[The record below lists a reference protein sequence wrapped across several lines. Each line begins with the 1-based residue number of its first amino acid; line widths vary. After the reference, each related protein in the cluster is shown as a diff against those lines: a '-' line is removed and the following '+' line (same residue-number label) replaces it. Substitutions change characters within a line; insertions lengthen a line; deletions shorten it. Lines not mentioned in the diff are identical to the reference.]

1 MPQRMKNLLQNKILI
16 IAVFVTIAILYL
28 SLIKMPTYNVTISH
42 LDKWQHCFA
51 YLVLTFFWLFAFYK
65 KEKKHLIIFCC
76 ILFGILI
83 EVLQYTIT
91 NYRTGDYLDVVA
103 NSSGVLF
110 GFFIFNQVF
119 KKNRLKNKKTCN

>member
-1 MPQRMKNLLQNKILI
+1 MPQRMKNLLKNKILI
-16 IAVFVTIAILYL
+16 IAIFVTVCILYL
-28 SLIKMPTYNVTISH
+28 SLIKMPEYNVAIRH
-42 LDKWQHCFA
+42 LDKLQHCFA

-65 KEKKHLIIFCC
+65 KERKHLIIFCC

-110 GFFIFNQVF
+110 GFFIFNQAF
-119 KKNRLKNKKTCN
+119 KRKQVKKQKDL

>member
-1 MPQRMKNLLQNKILI
+1 MKNLLKNKILI
-16 IAVFVTIAILYL
+16 IAIFVTVCILYL
-28 SLIKMPTYNVTISH
+28 SLIKMPEYNVAIRH

-65 KEKKHLIIFCC
+65 KERKHLIIFCC

-91 NYRTGDYLDVVA
+91 NYRTGDYLDVLA

-110 GFFIFNQVF
+110 GFFIFNQAF
-119 KKNRLKNKKTCN
+119 KRKQVKKQKDL

>member
-1 MPQRMKNLLQNKILI
+1 MPKYN
-16 IAVFVTIAILYL
+16 IAI
-28 SLIKMPTYNVTISH
+28 NH

-65 KEKKHLIIFCC
+65 KERKYLIILCC

-91 NYRTGDYLDVVA
+91 NYRTGDYLDVLA

-110 GFFIFNQVF
+110 GSFVFNQVF
-119 KKNRLKNKKTCN
+119 KKKQVKKQKDL

>member
-1 MPQRMKNLLQNKILI
+1 MPQRMKNLLKNKILI
-16 IAVFVTIAILYL
+16 IAIFVTVCILYL
-28 SLIKMPTYNVTISH
+28 SLIKMPEYNVAIRH
-42 LDKWQHCFA
+42 LDKLQHCFA

-65 KEKKHLIIFCC
+65 KERKHLIIFCC

-91 NYRTGDYLDVVA
+91 NYRTGDYLDVLA

-110 GFFIFNQVF
+110 GFFIFNQAF
-119 KKNRLKNKKTCN
+119 KRKQVKKQKDL

>member
-1 MPQRMKNLLQNKILI
+1 MPQRMKNLLKNKILI
-16 IAVFVTIAILYL
+16 IAIFVTVCILYL
-28 SLIKMPTYNVTISH
+28 SLIKMPEYNVAIRH

-65 KEKKHLIIFCC
+65 KERKHLIIFCC

-91 NYRTGDYLDVVA
+91 NYRTGDYLDVLA

-110 GFFIFNQVF
+110 GFFIFNQAF
-119 KKNRLKNKKTCN
+119 KRKQVKKQKDL

>member
-1 MPQRMKNLLQNKILI
+1 MPQRMKNLLKNKILI
-16 IAVFVTIAILYL
+16 IAIFVTVCILYL
-28 SLIKMPTYNVTISH
+28 SLIKMPEYNVAIRH
-42 LDKWQHCFA
+42 LDKLQHCFA

-65 KEKKHLIIFCC
+65 KERKHLIIFCC

-91 NYRTGDYLDVVA
+91 NYRTGDYLDVIA

-110 GFFIFNQVF
+110 GSFVFNQVF
-119 KKNRLKNKKTCN
+119 KKKQVKKQKDL

>member
-1 MPQRMKNLLQNKILI
+1 MPQPMKNLLKNKILI
-16 IAVFVTIAILYL
+16 IAIFVTVSILYL
-28 SLIKMPTYNVTISH
+28 SLIKMPKYNIAINH

-65 KEKKHLIIFCC
+65 KERKYLIILCC

-91 NYRTGDYLDVVA
+91 NYRTGDYLDVLA

-110 GFFIFNQVF
+110 GSFVFNQVF
-119 KKNRLKNKKTCN
+119 KKKQVKKQKDL

>member
-1 MPQRMKNLLQNKILI
+1 MPQRMKNLLKNKILI
-16 IAVFVTIAILYL
+16 IAIFVTVGILYL
-28 SLIKMPTYNVTISH
+28 SLIKMPKYNVAISH

-51 YLVLTFFWLFAFYK
+51 YLVLTFFWLYAFYE
-65 KEKKHLIIFCC
+65 KERKYLIIFGC

-91 NYRTGDYLDVVA
+91 NYRTGDYLDVIA

-110 GFFIFNQVF
+110 GSFVFNQVF
-119 KKNRLKNKKTCN
+119 KKKQVKKQKDL

>member
-1 MPQRMKNLLQNKILI
+1 MPQRMKNLLKSKKLI
-16 IAVFVTIAILYL
+16 IAIFITVSILYL
-28 SLIKMPTYNVTISH
+28 SLMKMPKYNVAISH

-51 YLVLTFFWLFAFYK
+51 YLVLTFFWLYAFYE
-65 KEKKHLIIFCC
+65 KERKYLIIFCC

-91 NYRTGDYLDVVA
+91 NYRTGDYLDVLA

-110 GFFIFNQVF
+110 GFFIFNQAF
-119 KKNRLKNKKTCN
+119 KRKQVKKQKDL

>member
-1 MPQRMKNLLQNKILI
+1 MPQRMKNLLKNKILI
-16 IAVFVTIAILYL
+16 IAIFVTVGILYL
-28 SLIKMPTYNVTISH
+28 SLIKMPKYNVAISH

-51 YLVLTFFWLFAFYK
+51 YLVLTFFWLYAFYK
-65 KEKKHLIIFCC
+65 KERKYLIILGC

-91 NYRTGDYLDVVA
+91 NYRTGDYLDVIA

-110 GFFIFNQVF
+110 GSFVFNQVF
-119 KKNRLKNKKTCN
+119 KKKQVKKQKDL